1 MARLSFLVLAAV
13 AAVFAVAAVASDT
26 DNINDYC
33 PADLKSMLTING
45 IPCKNSKDI
54 TVHDFMFSGFQIPAA
69 VAPGGIAIT
78 PGFAGVN
85 FPGLNTLGLSL
96 ARIDY
101 DMGGLVPARTH
112 PRATEVLFVLSGEI
126 YMGFVDTA
134 GKLFAATLKM
144 GDVFI
149 FPKGLVHF
157 QLEIGKGKAASIS
170 VLGAQNPGVQLI
182 ASALFGS
189 APAIPNEVLVKGFGV
204 SNDEVEEIKKT
215 FQPAH

>member
-1 MARLSFLVLAAV
+1 MARLSFLVSAAV
-13 AAVFAVAAVASDT
+13 AALFAVAAVASDA

-54 TVHDFMFSGFQIPAA
+54 TVQDFMFSGFQIPAA
-69 VAPGGIAIT
+69 VAPRGIAIT
-78 PGFAGVN
+78 PGFVGVN

-101 DMGGLVPARTH
+101 DMGGLVPAHTH

-134 GKLFAATLKM
+134 GKLFAATLKI

-157 QLEIGKGKAASIS
+157 QLETGKGKAASIS

>member
-1 MARLSFLVLAAV
+1 MARLFVVFAAV
-13 AAVFAVAAVASDT
+13 AALFAVAALASDA

-45 IPCKNSKDI
+45 IPCKSSKDI
-54 TVHDFMFSGFQIPAA
+54 TVQDFMFSGFQKAA
-69 VAPGGIAIT
+69 TVAPGGIVIT

-101 DMGGLVPARTH
+101 AKGGLVPSHTH
-112 PRATEVLFVLSGEI
+112 PRATEVLFVLEGEI

-134 GKLFAATLKM
+134 GKLFAATLKT
-144 GDVFI
+144 GDVFV

-157 QLEIGKGKAASIS
+157 QLEAGKGKAASIS

-189 APAIPNEVLVKGFGV
+189 TPAIPNEVLEKGFGIT
-204 SNDEVEEIKKT
+204 NDEVDQIKKN